1 MHSTEGPRMAVGDVN
16 NDALDDLYI
25 CGAKG
30 SAGVLYIQKG
40 SGAFVPS
47 NSELFEAE
55 STSEETG
62 CALFDADGDGDIDL
76 YVACGGNELPSTSSA
91 LGDRLY
97 LNNGMGIF
105 FKSSQILPA
114 GRYESSSCVQ
124 PSDFD
129 GDGDMD
135 LFVGIRLRPSLYG
148 IPVNGYLL
156 KNDGSGRFTNVSD
169 QIAPSLKEVGM
180 ITDMVWT
187 DVDNDKDP
195 DIVIVGQWMPVK
207 LFINEGGHFTDCS
220 DSYGLSGTEGWWN
233 RVAATDLDGDGHMDL
248 VLGNHGL
255 NSRFH
260 ASTEKPLTMYVN
272 DFDMNGS
279 VEHIICAFNGDT
291 AYPVAMKDDLVR
303 QIPALGQKYETF
315 KAYSGETIHDIFS
328 EEILQRSVV
337 LRATILESSVLIN
350 SGQGLFRMESL
361 PTECQLS
368 PVYAIE
374 TGDFDHDGNCDVIL
388 GGNMSRAK
396 PETGIYSAGHGLFLK
411 GSGNGD
417 WLAVPADNSGL
428 FTRGDIRDFKIIKI
442 NGKGVITV
450 ARNNENLHFY
460 TF

>member
-1 MHSTEGPRMAVGDVN
+1 M
-16 NDALDDLYI
+16 
-25 CGAKG
+25 
-30 SAGVLYIQKG
+30 
-40 SGAFVPS
+40 
-47 NSELFEAE
+47 
-55 STSEETG
+55 
-62 CALFDADGDGDIDL
+62 DL
-76 YVACGGNELPSTSSA
+76 YVACGGNEFSSSSSA

-97 LNNGMGIF
+97 LNNGMGAF
-105 FKSSQILPA
+105 SKSRQILPA

-124 PSDFD
+124 ASDYD

-135 LFVGIRLRPSLYG
+135 LFVGIRLRPFLYG
-148 IPVNGYLL
+148 VPVNGYLL
-156 KNDGSGRFTNVSD
+156 ENDGKGNFINISAEK
-169 QIAPSLKEVGM
+169 APGLKELGM

-187 DVDNDKDP
+187 DVDNDKDS
-195 DIVIVGQWMPVK
+195 DMVIVGQWMPVK
-207 LFINEGGHFTDCS
+207 ILINEGGSFRDRS

-233 RVAATDLDGDGHMDL
+233 RVHAKDLDGDGHMDL

-260 ASTEKPLTMYVN
+260 ASAEKPLTMYVN
-272 DFDMNGS
+272 DFDLNGS

-291 AYPVAMKDDLVR
+291 AYPMSMKDDLVR
-303 QIPALGQKYETF
+303 QIPALESIYPTF
-315 KAYSGETIHDIFS
+315 KAYSGETIQDIFS

-337 LRATILESSVLIN
+337 LSATCLESSVLIN
-350 SGQGLFRMESL
+350 SGKGVFRMESL
-361 PTECQLS
+361 PGECQLS